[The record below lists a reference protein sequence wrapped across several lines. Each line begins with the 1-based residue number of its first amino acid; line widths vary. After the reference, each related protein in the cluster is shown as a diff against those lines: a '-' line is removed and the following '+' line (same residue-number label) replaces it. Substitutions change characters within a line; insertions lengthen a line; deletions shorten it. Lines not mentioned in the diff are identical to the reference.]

1 MKGYL
6 TKKIMDVSIIL
17 VSYNTKDLTRDCL
30 RSIYEKTQGIEFEI
44 FVVDNN
50 SHDGSPEMIEQEFPD
65 VRLIRNSENKG
76 FGAANN
82 IAIRQS
88 NAKYI
93 FCLNTDT
100 ILLNNAVKIFF
111 DFMEHPDNQNV
122 GLCGGNLFN
131 FDMKPCISYAPFP
144 NALNCTSLFW
154 LFKKI
159 LPQLFAPKEIVNI
172 IDVDSIIGADI
183 FLRKDIFEEIG
194 LFDENIF
201 MYSEEID
208 LCKRVKDNGYEIK
221 AIPEPKI
228 IHLEGRSCFNFLKN
242 IKLRVKSKYYYLRKH
257 NLLFCVYLMKISYFF
272 LHLSCFIFT
281 MNKDHYDLMVMHING

>member
-1 MKGYL
+1 
-6 TKKIMDVSIIL
+6 MDVSIIL

-111 DFMEHPDNQNV
+111 DFMEQPENQNV
-122 GLCGGNLFN
+122 GVCGG
-131 FDMKPCISYAPFP
+131 
-144 NALNCTSLFW
+144 
-154 LFKKI
+154 
-159 LPQLFAPKEIVNI
+159 QLFDKNQNPTFSVGNYPSLSRIFFTFGGLRYVFPKKYREDISPGRIANYYKPTFVEYIV
-172 IDVDSIIGADI
+172 GADI
-183 FLRKDIFEEIG
+183 FFRKSVLDKVGI
-194 LFDENIF
+194 FDEKIF
-201 MYSEEID
+201 MYGEESD
-208 LCKRVKDNGYEIK
+208 LCFRIK
-221 AIPEPKI
+221 KSGFDIVFLPESKI
-228 IHLEGRSCFNFLKN
+228 IHFEGGSSASLAKAKIAQTSLLYWYKKN
-242 IKLRVKSKYYYLRKH
+242 VSLFAFYLQK
-257 NLLFCVYLMKISYFF
+257 FCLVIFYLMKFLFTRKKENRDMAIYF
-272 LHLSCFIFT
+272 SKI
-281 MNKDHYDLMVMHING
+281 